1 MHTFATVERH
11 SLDNGD
17 RGQIYC
23 EYIYAEKDDEFRSK
37 NDRDDDGTN
46 IVFLVDGVCNDGFQ
60 FEKFIERCCSHNC
73 YAIRYDYRGHGRSSN
88 CSNEKPLT
96 VETCVSDMKKV
107 LEHFYRTH
115 PNLLLKEGALEE
127 ERGPRRKKRPW
138 SRRRRVTL
146 ISYSL
151 GAQVALKFAIEEIG
165 SVNGV
170 GIVNGTLEPAF
181 YGLFRSEFVSDCV
194 VGALRRSASFQLF
207 VAFWIR
213 ICMVLLSLNGFVS
226 SLLASYF
233 VKASAKNFKPFWTH
247 ARRVQARSYLSFLV
261 DAHSREGMDILECLG
276 SSSSQVGGVKKSA
289 LPLLCIVGMKDTLVR
304 THKTVETVR
313 RLAPECDVVAVKDGC
328 HALLVHDAHAEK
340 TADVLLDFVNRCSV
354 INKSAKT
361 MTTSNVEWND
371 PYDDDEEAYDRKTM
385 NALLA

>member
-17 RGQIYC
+17 RSQIYC
-23 EYIYAEKDDEFRSK
+23 EYIYAEREDKSK
-37 NDRDDDGTN
+37 KSDDDSVN

-60 FEKFIERCCSHNC
+60 FEKFIERLSSHNC

-96 VETCVSDMKKV
+96 VETCLSDMKKV

-127 ERGPRRKKRPW
+127 ERGERGPKRRRRPW
-138 SRRRRVTL
+138 ARRRRVTL

-151 GAQVALKFAIEEIG
+151 GAQVALKFAIEELG

-170 GIVNGTLEPAF
+170 GIINGTLEPAF
-181 YGLFRSEFVSDCV
+181 YGLFRSELLSDCV
-194 VGALRRSASFQLF
+194 VKALRRSASFQLF

-261 DAHSREGMDILECLG
+261 DAHSRDGMDILECLG
-276 SSSSQVGGVKKSA
+276 SSSSQVGGVKKCA

-304 THKTVETVR
+304 TQKTVETVR

-340 TADVLLDFVNRCSV
+340 TADVLLDFVNRCCAS
-354 INKSAKT
+354 NKSAKT
-361 MTTSNVEWND
+361 MTTSNADEEE
-371 PYDDDEEAYDRKTM
+371 DDEEEAYDRKTM

>member
-1 MHTFATVERH
+1 
-11 SLDNGD
+11 
-17 RGQIYC
+17 
-23 EYIYAEKDDEFRSK
+23 
-37 NDRDDDGTN
+37 
-46 IVFLVDGVCNDGFQ
+46 
-60 FEKFIERCCSHNC
+60 
-73 YAIRYDYRGHGRSSN
+73 
-88 CSNEKPLT
+88 
-96 VETCVSDMKKV
+96 
-107 LEHFYRTH
+107 
-115 PNLLLKEGALEE
+115 
-127 ERGPRRKKRPW
+127 
-138 SRRRRVTL
+138 
-146 ISYSL
+146 
-151 GAQVALKFAIEEIG
+151 
-165 SVNGV
+165 
-170 GIVNGTLEPAF
+170 
-181 YGLFRSEFVSDCV
+181 
-194 VGALRRSASFQLF
+194 
-207 VAFWIR
+207 
-213 ICMVLLSLNGFVS
+213 MVLLSLNGFIS

-340 TADVLLDFVNRCSV
+340 TADVLLDFVNRCSF

-371 PYDDDEEAYDRKTM
+371 LYDDDEEAYDRKTM